1 MPNYDVAPA
10 HSGAAS
16 AQAPRGRP
24 VRMTL
29 TALASLLATA
39 VACNPGSVLR
49 VPQPDNLPSSSL
61 NSPAVLPVLEAGTQS
76 AFQVAYSGAGDE
88 GNGGHEGYINWSGIF
103 TDELT
108 DEETFPTRIAVDDR
122 IATPANFSLKG
133 YFIDLTSAR
142 AIADKADIAYNT
154 FGADSAG
161 HGVVLALGG
170 YTYIMFAE
178 LYCEGVPVSTLNN
191 NGSITY
197 GQPLTRQQLL
207 QIAVGRF
214 DSAITVASAN
224 LDSATLNLAKVGL
237 GRALLDS
244 NDDADAATAVAGVPV
259 GFVYNIGASTNS
271 AVENNGI
278 WNYTFNENGFSV
290 SDTEGHNGLPFF
302 SANDPRVPALNLT
315 ALSSGKIVGVSGV
328 GPFIQQQLYP
338 SQTTPIPL
346 ATGIEAGLIKAEHD
360 LRTGGP
366 AGSYFADLNVL
377 RTTFPGLAP
386 LVVVPP
392 DAAGAQSLLFSER
405 AFWMYLTGHR
415 EGDLRRLVR
424 QYHRAIT
431 DVYPVGMAINNVP
444 YGTATVLPISEDE
457 ANNPNFHGCLN
468 TNP

>member
-10 HSGAAS
+10 RSGAAS
-16 AQAPRGRP
+16 AQAPRGRS

-29 TALASLLATA
+29 TALAAVLATA
-39 VACNPGSVLR
+39 VGCNPGSVLR
-49 VPQPDNLPSSSL
+49 VPQPDNVPSTAI
-61 NSPAVLPVLEAGTQS
+61 NSAAELPVLEAGTQS
-76 AFQVAYSGAGDE
+76 AFQVAYSGAADE
-88 GNGGHEGYINWSGIF
+88 GNGGHEGFINWSGIF
-103 TDELT
+103 TDEMQ

-122 IATPANFSLKG
+122 IATASNASLKG

-142 AIADKADIAYNT
+142 AIADKADVAYDQ

-191 NGSITY
+191 NGSVTY
-197 GQPLTRQQLL
+197 GQPLTREQLL

-214 DSAITVASAN
+214 DSAITVATAN
-224 LDSATLNLAKVGL
+224 GDSATLNLARVGL

-244 NDDADAATAVAGVPV
+244 NDDVNAAAAVATVPV
-259 GFVYNIGASTNS
+259 SFTYDIGASTNS
-271 AVENNGI
+271 AIENNGI
-278 WNYTFNENGFSV
+278 WNYTFNEAGFSV
-290 SDTEGHNGLPFF
+290 SDSEGVNGLPFF
-302 SANDPRVPALNLT
+302 SAGDRRVPAINT
-315 ALSSGKIVGVSGV
+315 GGPGVSGI
-328 GPFIQQQLYP
+328 GPFLQQQIYV

-346 ATGIEAGLIKAEHD
+346 ATGIEAGLITAEHE
-360 LRTGGP
+360 LRTSGP
-366 AGSYFADLNVL
+366 TGPYFAELNAL
-377 RTTFPGLAP
+377 RATFPGLAP
-386 LVVVPP
+386 IATAPA
-392 DAAGAQSLLFSER
+392 DADGAQRLLFHER

-424 QYHRAIT
+424 QYGRSI
-431 DVYPVGMAINNVP
+431 DSVFPVGTAINNVP
-444 YGTATVLPISEDE
+444 YGTATVFEISEDE

>member
-10 HSGAAS
+10 RSGAAS
-16 AQAPRGRP
+16 AQAPRGRSI
-24 VRMTL
+24 RMTL
-29 TALASLLATA
+29 TALASVLATA

-49 VPQPDNLPSSSL
+49 VPQPDNLPSSAI
-61 NSPAVLPVLEAGTQS
+61 NSPAELPVLEAGTQS
-76 AFQVAYSGAGDE
+76 SFQIAYSGAADE
-88 GNGGHEGYINWSGIF
+88 GNGGHEGFINWSGIF
-103 TDELT
+103 TDEMS

-122 IATPANFSLKG
+122 IATASNASLKG

-142 AIADKADIAYNT
+142 ALADKADAAYDQ

-214 DSAITVASAN
+214 DSAITVATAN

-244 NDDADAATAVAGVPV
+244 NDDAAAANAVAGVPV
-259 GFVYNIGASTNS
+259 GFVYDIGASTNS
-271 AVENNGI
+271 AIENNGI

-290 SDTEGHNGLPFF
+290 SDSEGVNGLPFF
-302 SANDPRVPALNLT
+302 SANDPRVPAVNT
-315 ALSSGKIVGVSGV
+315 GGPGVSGV
-328 GPFIQQQLYP
+328 GPFIQQEIYTT
-338 SQTTPIPL
+338 QTTPIPL

-366 AGSYFADLNVL
+366 TGPYFADLNAL
-377 RTTFPGLAP
+377 RTTFPGLTP
-386 LVVVPP
+386 ILVVPA
-392 DAAGAQSLLFSER
+392 DADGAQRLLFHER

-415 EGDLRRLVR
+415 QGDLRRLVR
-424 QYHRAIT
+424 QYGRTVAS
-431 DVYPVGMAINNVP
+431 VYPVGTAINGVP
-444 YGTATVLPISEDE
+444 YGSATVFDISEDE

>member
-1 MPNYDVAPA
+1 M
-10 HSGAAS
+10 S
-16 AQAPRGRP
+16 
-24 VRMTL
+24 L
-29 TALASLLATA
+29 TALASLLAAA

-49 VPQPDNLPSSSL
+49 IPQPDNLPSSSI
-61 NSPAVLPVLEAGTQS
+61 NSPAELPVLEAGTQS
-76 AFQVAYSGAGDE
+76 AFQIAYSGAADE

-103 TDELT
+103 TDEMS

-122 IATPANFSLKG
+122 IALPSNASLKG

-142 AIADKADIAYNT
+142 ALADKADAAYDT

-197 GQPLTRQQLL
+197 GQPLTREQLL

-214 DSAITVASAN
+214 DSAITVATHAG
-224 LDSATLNLAKVGL
+224 DSATLNLARVGL

-244 NDDADAATAVAGVPV
+244 NDDVDAANAVATVPV
-259 GFVYNIGASTNS
+259 SFAYNIGASTNS

-278 WNYTFNENGFSV
+278 WEYTFNELGFSV
-290 SDTEGHNGLPFF
+290 SDSEGINGLPFL
-302 SANDPRVPALNLT
+302 SAADPRVPAINT
-315 ALSSGKIVGVSGV
+315 GGPGVSGI
-328 GPFIQQQLYP
+328 GPFIQQQIYI
-338 SQTTPIPL
+338 SQTTSIPL
-346 ATGIEAGLIKAEHD
+346 ATGIEAGLITAEHE
-360 LRTGGP
+360 LRTSGP
-366 AGSYFADLNVL
+366 TGPYFAKLNAL
-377 RTTFPGLAP
+377 RATFPGLAP
-386 LVVVPP
+386 IAAPP
-392 DAAGAQSLLFSER
+392 VDADGAQRLLFHER

-424 QYHRAIT
+424 QYGRAINT
-431 DVYPVGMAINNVP
+431 VYPIGTAINGVP
-444 YGTATVLPISEDE
+444 YGTATVFEISEDE

>member
-1 MPNYDVAPA
+1 MPNYDVLPA
-10 HSGAAS
+10 RARAVT
-16 AQAPRGRP
+16 AQAPRGRS
-24 VRMTL
+24 VRTACA
-29 TALASLLATA
+29 ALASLLAGA

-49 VPQPDNLPSSSL
+49 VPQPDNLPSTSL

-76 AFQVAYSGAGDE
+76 AFQIAFSGAGDE
-88 GNGGHEGYINWSGIF
+88 GNGGHEGFINFVGLF
-103 TDELT
+103 TDELQ

-122 IATPANFSLKG
+122 IATAANASLKG

-142 AIADKADIAYNT
+142 AIADKADVAYDT
-154 FGADSAG
+154 FGADSVG

-191 NGSITY
+191 NGTITY
-197 GQPLTRQQLL
+197 GQPLTREDLL
-207 QIAVGRF
+207 TIAVARF

-224 LDSATLNLAKVGL
+224 GDSATLNMARVGL

-244 NDDADAATAVAGVPV
+244 NNDADAAAAVATVPV
-259 GFVYNIGASTNS
+259 SFAYNIGASTNS

-278 WNYTFNENGFSV
+278 WEYTFNEFGFSV
-290 SDTEGHNGLPFF
+290 SDSEGMNGPPFL
-302 SANDPRVPALNLT
+302 SANDPRVPAMNT
-315 ALSSGKIVGVSGV
+315 GGAGVSGL
-328 GPFIQQQLYP
+328 GPFIQQQIY
-338 SQTTPIPL
+338 TTQSTSIPL

-366 AGSYFADLNVL
+366 GGPYFGDLNAL
-377 RTTFPGLAP
+377 RATFPGLAP
-386 LVVVPP
+386 LTTPP
-392 DAAGAQSLLFSER
+392 ADADGAQRLLFHER

-424 QYHRAIT
+424 QYGRAINT
-431 DVYPVGMAINNVP
+431 VYPIGNAINGVP
-444 YGTATVLPISEDE
+444 YGTATVFQISEDE

-468 TNP
+468 ENP

>member
-16 AQAPRGRP
+16 AQAPRGRSI
-24 VRMTL
+24 RMTL
-29 TALASLLATA
+29 TALASMLATA
-39 VACNPGSVLR
+39 VACNPGAVLR
-49 VPQPDNLPSSSL
+49 VPQPDNVPASGI
-61 NSPAVLPVLEAGTQS
+61 NSAAELPVLEAGTQS
-76 AFQVAYSGAGDE
+76 AFQVAYSGAADE

-103 TDELT
+103 TDEMS
-108 DEETFPTRIAVDDR
+108 DEETFPTRIVVDDR
-122 IATPANFSLKG
+122 IATASNASLKG

-142 AIADKADIAYNT
+142 AIADKADVEYNA

-207 QIAVGRF
+207 TIAVERF

-224 LDSATLNLAKVGL
+224 HDSSTLNLARIGL

-244 NDDADAATAVAGVPV
+244 NDDADAATAVAAVPV
-259 GFVYNIGASTNS
+259 SFAYDIGASTNS
-271 AVENNGI
+271 AIQNNGV
-278 WNYTFNENGFSV
+278 WNYTFNELGFSV
-290 SDTEGHNGLPFF
+290 SDSEGVNGLPFL
-302 SANDPRVPALNLT
+302 SAADPRVPAINT
-315 ALSSGKIVGVSGV
+315 GGNGVSGI
-328 GPFIQQQLYP
+328 GPFIQQQLYI
-338 SQTTPIPL
+338 SQTAPIPL
-346 ATGIEAGLIKAEHD
+346 ATGIEAGLITAEHQ

-366 AGSYFADLNVL
+366 GGPYFATLNAL
-377 RTTFPGLAP
+377 RATFPGLTPIAAAP
-386 LVVVPP
+386 ATA
-392 DAAGAQSLLFSER
+392 DGAQRLLFHER

-424 QYHRAIT
+424 QYGRPVNT
-431 DVYPVGMAINNVP
+431 VYPIGTAINGVP
-444 YGTATVLPISEDE
+444 YGTATVFAISEDE

>member
-10 HSGAAS
+10 RSGAAS
-16 AQAPRGRP
+16 AQAPRGRST
-24 VRMTL
+24 RITL
-29 TALASLLATA
+29 TALAYLVATA

-49 VPQPDNLPSSSL
+49 VPQPDNVQSTAI
-61 NSPAVLPVLEAGTQS
+61 NSPAELPVLEAGTQS
-76 AFQVAYSGAGDE
+76 AFQIAYSGAGDE

-103 TDELT
+103 TDEMS
-108 DEETFPTRIAVDDR
+108 DEETFPTRIVVDGR
-122 IATPANFSLKG
+122 VATASNFSLKG
-133 YFIDLTSAR
+133 FFIDMTSAR
-142 AIADKADIAYNT
+142 ALADKADAAYNQ

-207 QIAVGRF
+207 TIAVGRF
-214 DSAITVASAN
+214 DSAITVATAN
-224 LDSATLNLAKVGL
+224 HDSATLNLAKVGL

-244 NDDADAATAVAGVPV
+244 NDDVDAANAVAGVPV
-259 GFVYNIGASTNS
+259 GFTYDIGASTNS

-278 WNYTFNENGFSV
+278 WNYTFNELGFSV
-290 SDTEGHNGLPFF
+290 SDSEGTNGLPFF
-302 SANDPRVPALNLT
+302 SASDPRVPAINT
-315 ALSSGKIVGVSGV
+315 DGPGVSGV
-328 GPFIQQQLYP
+328 GPFIQQQLY
-338 SQTTPIPL
+338 TTQSASIPL

-366 AGSYFADLNVL
+366 TGPYFADLNAL
-377 RTTFPGLAP
+377 RTTFPGLTP
-386 LVVVPP
+386 LVVVPA
-392 DAAGAQSLLFSER
+392 DADGAQRLLFHER

-415 EGDLRRLVR
+415 QGDLRRLVR
-424 QYHRAIT
+424 QYGRAINT
-431 DVYPVGMAINNVP
+431 VYPIGDAIDGVP
-444 YGTATVLPISEDE
+444 YGTATVFEISEDE

-468 TNP
+468 ENP